1 MTVFAPKLFRDILAN
16 NHRVVNFEKSLDI
29 SANHEQIKRA
39 GESGGGASGELFL
52 FSHDHQLILKTITQ
66 DEYKVLTDLLYDY
79 SVYMKIRPDSMIS
92 KIYGLFEFEF
102 PGTSKPVRLVIMENL
117 FTVNNDA
124 ILRRYDLKGSTYSRK
139 AFNGNYS
146 SILKETKV

>member
-1 MTVFAPKLFRDILAN
+1 
-16 NHRVVNFEKSLDI
+16 
-29 SANHEQIKRA
+29 
-39 GESGGGASGELFL
+39 
-52 FSHDHQLILKTITQ
+52 
-66 DEYKVLTDLLYDY
+66 
-79 SVYMKIRPDSMIS
+79 
-92 KIYGLFEFEF
+92 
-102 PGTSKPVRLVIMENL
+102 MENL